1 MAPTTYEKLKKII
14 VDQLGVQE
22 ADVVPTAKF
31 AEDLGADSLDLVEL
45 IMAIEENFT
54 TPEKKVEI
62 PDTDAEKILT
72 VQDALDYLKK
82 LGVTDA

>member
-1 MAPTTYEKLKKII
+1 MASTTYEKLKKII

-82 LGVTDA
+82 LGVADA